1 MRLWCICLQLFAIN
15 RFFFKEAFYSCAFS
29 ITEIFGSFTNKYT
42 QKFFLFQHWSW
53 LAFFVRCR
61 RVLHTRPVWFLLQLD
76 VWKSSLLFRIY
87 KVNLCLVKH
96 VKTSVRIF
104 IVTSNLQKCK
114 VLHRVKTNIMT
125 ILFDLL
131 SVVVFDVVSFL
142 VVPMSDGVGGG
153 LVLHLS
159 THIGG
164 GLAPRHSA
172 NQRMTSFIFH
182 VV

>member
-1 MRLWCICLQLFAIN
+1 MEICT
-15 RFFFKEAFYSCAFS
+15 RCDFFKEAFYSCAFS
-29 ITEIFGSFTNKYT
+29 IKEIFGSFTNKYT

-142 VVPMSDGVGGG
+142 VAPMSDGVGGG
-153 LVLHLS
+153 LVHQIWDWL
-159 THIGG
+159 
-164 GLAPRHSA
+164 
-172 NQRMTSFIFH
+172 
-182 VV
+182 